1 MSKKKKYIVEAGDDI
16 QLITLTGVKDGSAI
30 TMTGVIDTLETAEE
44 LEEEAYKR
52 GHDTGYKKCLSKH
65 DFDTPC
71 ANCDNYERGL
81 NDAWLF
87 ASHLVRIADD
97 VTDSIFVSDLGSK
110 GLQVAFNME
119 YSEARKTYDLYFE
132 KKEGEIRVGD
142 EVKQVTNSGKPTGLV
157 CIVTYISGDSMNG
170 IQHNGRMVL
179 CSSQEDRWW
188 KKTGRHFDIKAILED
203 MQE

>member
-1 MSKKKKYIVEAGDDI
+1 MSEKKKYIVEAGDDI

-30 TMTGVIDTLETAEE
+30 TMTGVIDTLETAEK

-71 ANCDNYERGL
+71 TNCDNYECGL
-81 NDAWLF
+81 NDAWDAAKNIVCSDGLTVQEIHNIF
-87 ASHLVRIADD
+87 NCTTAGSVLRRFSASEAIAKIKAHEAAQKDAIHVGD
-97 VTDSIFVSDLGSK
+97 EIKQVTDSG
-110 GLQVAFNME
+110 
-119 YSEARKTYDLYFE
+119 
-132 KKEGEIRVGD
+132 KE
-142 EVKQVTNSGKPTGLV
+142 TGLV

-179 CSSQEDRWW
+179 CSSQVDRWW
-188 KKTGRHFDIKAILED
+188 KKTSRRFDIKAILEG